1 MTVKEVLDV
10 SIVVMI
16 MSLLT
21 IILVLHVEF
30 LLAIVKAVKS
40 MESGK
45 VSAILVFLATSLLMV
60 LAVFF
65 AQAKLINAL
74 IATRLVDLE

>member
-1 MTVKEVLDV
+1 
-10 SIVVMI
+10 

-45 VSAILVFLATSLLMV
+45 VSVILVFLATSLLMALV
-60 LAVFF
+60 VFF
-65 AQAKLINAL
+65 AQAKLINAR